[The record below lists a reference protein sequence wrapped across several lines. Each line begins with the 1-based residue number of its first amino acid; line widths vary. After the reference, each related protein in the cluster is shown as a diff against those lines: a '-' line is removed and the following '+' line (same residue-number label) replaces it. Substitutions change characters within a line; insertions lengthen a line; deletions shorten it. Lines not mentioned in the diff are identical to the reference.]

1 MQIDRLESNGRRL
14 MVEFTCRRCK
24 KTAVRPLKECLEEVD
39 YNHLWDLRPPVGW
52 EDGGFYYP
60 LFCPDCSA
68 AHKRF
73 MNMEGEKD
81 A

>member
-1 MQIDRLESNGRRL
+1 MQINRYEENGRRL

-24 KTAVRPLKECLEEVD
+24 TTAIRPLENCMQEVD
-39 YNHLWDLRPPVGW
+39 YNNLHDLRPPVDW

-60 LFCPDCSA
+60 LFCPACST

-73 MNMEGEKD
+73 MNMEGENG
-81 A
+81 